1 MEVNSYLDIRSRML
15 NCLDHGLN
23 RSNDDASWGLR
34 TGNTPS
40 IVNTTEALR
49 AYRELDAI
57 NASSLESHKDK
68 LVLFLSE
75 QLETE
80 LSQKS
85 AATRKIAYGTLG
97 LHLLSSNSLET
108 RAIERLKQLANQNG
122 GWPQGNGL
130 GESLVVPTYLAMVTL
145 QHLGEQIDDKHYD
158 WLLSQRQADS
168 YLSFSPSDPKTGFSP
183 TSLALYL
190 LANSHYKDK
199 KAVAD
204 LADAVKRRLP
214 VIFERIANGDKEWAE
229 RDGQTGFRIY
239 GYGHALAGLNL
250 LQENLYSLGLGK
262 FLDAISINC
271 AVENDDAFSF
281 DSQKTGIPAILEL
294 ALALKSIR
302 LNYDPFQYQKSERR
316 QQIEDISVE
325 IATEKQRLAEQKQVM
340 ERHQTILDEWDK
352 ELIRQRRVAYD
363 ISALKEELSKA
374 ITQNLTK
381 ELAEANLATASQL
394 RTSVLFYL
402 GLLTCL
408 STFFGYALFRLFNP
422 GEPGWQ
428 KTDGI
433 VGGLGILIP
442 LLGVLVNRFI
452 RSASISTHK

>member
-1 MEVNSYLDIRSRML
+1 MLD
-15 NCLDHGLN
+15 CLDHGLN
-23 RSNDDASWGLR
+23 RSNEDASWGLR

-57 NASSLESHKDK
+57 NASSLELHKDK

-85 AATRKIAYGTLG
+85 AATRKIAYGALG
-97 LHLLSSNSLET
+97 LHLLSNNRLET
-108 RAIERLKQLANQNG
+108 RAIEKLKQLANKSG

-183 TSLALYL
+183 TALALYL

-204 LADAVKRRLP
+204 LADAVRRRLP
-214 VIFERIANGDKEWAE
+214 MIFERIVNGDREWAE

-250 LQENLYSLGLGK
+250 LQENLYSLRLGK
-262 FLDAISINC
+262 FLDAITINC

-281 DSQKTGIPAILEL
+281 NPQKTGIPAILEL

-325 IATEKQRLAEQKQVM
+325 IATEKERLAEQKQVM
-340 ERHQTILDEWDK
+340 ERYQTVFDEWEK
-352 ELIRQRRVAYD
+352 ELIRQRRLAYD
-363 ISALKEELSKA
+363 ISALKEEVSNT

-381 ELAEANLATASQL
+381 ELAEISLAAAKHL

-402 GLLTCL
+402 GLLMCL
-408 STFFGYALFRLFNP
+408 SIFFGYVLFRLSAP
-422 GEPGWQ
+422 GELGWQ
-428 KTDGI
+428 KSDGI
-433 VGGLGILIP
+433 VGVLSILIP
-442 LLGVLVNRFI
+442 LLGALINRFI
-452 RSASISTHK
+452 RSGTLART